1 MRNAG
6 TTTQQVIVAVER
18 KPSLPRHSNSTTVA
32 SIFITGSRQNGKICR
47 RAGQL
52 PDKSAVQL
60 REHAAAIESCDISY
74 NESRGETEMTEESS
88 RDVPEKLPEPDSLP
102 AGPILFYNETVIEH
116 FMHPRNVGELENPDG
131 EAVVGDPMCGDQ
143 MKVSIRVDNGI
154 ISDIKFKSFG
164 CPGAISTSSMV
175 TELAKGKST
184 VEALMITDDDVV
196 LSLGG
201 IPEQKKHCSL
211 LGVQA
216 VQQAIQDYLRK
227 EKAETECIH
236 EKDISGS

>member
-1 MRNAG
+1 MAQGNPPN
-6 TTTQQVIVAVER
+6 
-18 KPSLPRHSNSTTVA
+18 KP
-32 SIFITGSRQNGKICR
+32 
-47 RAGQL
+47 
-52 PDKSAVQL
+52 AVQL
-60 REHAAAIESCDISY
+60 GKHAAAIWNYDVFHV
-74 NESRGETEMTEESS
+74 ESRGGIEMTEESYP
-88 RDVPEKLPEPDSLP
+88 DVPEKPPEPDSLP

-227 EKAETECIH
+227 EKAETERIH

>member
-1 MRNAG
+1 LRNAG
-6 TTTQQVIVAVER
+6 TTTQQVIVAVKR
-18 KPSLPRHSNSTTVA
+18 KPSLSRHSNSNTVV
-32 SIFITGSRQNGKICR
+32 SVVITHSRQGGKP
-47 RAGQL
+47 AMAQG
-52 PDKSAVQL
+52 KSLIKHPVQVS
-60 REHAAAIESCDISY
+60 EHATGIEGYDVFHD
-74 NESRGETEMTEESS
+74 ESRGETEMTEESS
-88 RDVPEKLPEPDSLP
+88 RDLPERPPEPGSLP
-102 AGPILFYNETVIEH
+102 AGPILLYNETVIEH

-196 LSLGG
+196 LALGG
-201 IPEQKKHCSL
+201 IPAHKKHCSL

-227 EKAETECIH
+227 QKPGVEPIH